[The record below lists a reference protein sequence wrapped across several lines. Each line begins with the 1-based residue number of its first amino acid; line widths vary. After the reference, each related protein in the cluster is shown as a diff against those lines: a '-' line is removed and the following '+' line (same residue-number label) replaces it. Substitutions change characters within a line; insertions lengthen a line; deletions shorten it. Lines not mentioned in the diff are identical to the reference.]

1 MELRDVKT
9 KIIGKNVKYFKEIS
23 STHIYAKELVI
34 NIKNKEKNKSVVVIA
49 DKQTNGI
56 GTKGRNWYTGSG
68 KNIAMTIILNPKCK
82 IKQLENLTFEIAESM
97 QKAIWDLYNIKL
109 EIKEPNDLMLNN
121 KKIGGILTEINTI
134 GEKVNYLLISI
145 SFKVNEKKFAKE
157 LENIEKKIKKEHKD
171 KQEFSRKEIIAEFL
185 ERLEEKLLEK
195 RIGL

>member
-1 MELRDVKT
+1 M
-9 KIIGKNVKYFKEIS
+9 I
-23 STHIYAKELVI
+23 
-34 NIKNKEKNKSVVVIA
+34 
-49 DKQTNGI
+49 
-56 GTKGRNWYTGSG
+56 
-68 KNIAMTIILNPKCK
+68 NPKCK

-145 SFKVNEKKFAKE
+145 GFNVNEENFSKE
-157 LENIEKKIKKEHKD
+157 VENIATSLKKEHKD
-171 KQEFSRKEIIAEFL
+171 KQDFSRKEIIVEFL

-195 RIGL
+195 RIEL

>member
-34 NIKNKEKNKSVVVIA
+34 NMLDKEKNKSVVVIA

-145 SFKVNEKKFAKE
+145 GFNVNEENFSKE
-157 LENIEKKIKKEHKD
+157 VENIATSLKKEHKH
-171 KQEFSRKEIIAEFL
+171 KQDFSRKEIIVEFL

-195 RIGL
+195 RIEL